1 MLDVVS
7 FGNDLIS
14 LGYDFYAGVPCSFLS
29 NLINFAI
36 NNCDYIAANNEGDAV
51 AIAAGAYLGG
61 RKSVVLM
68 QNSGLT
74 NASNPLTSLTY
85 TFNIPVLG
93 FVGLRG
99 EPGTA
104 DQPQHD
110 LMGRITTKMLD
121 SLEISWEYLSTD
133 IDEARQQLQ
142 LADKCVRQNISFF
155 FVVKKD
161 TFSEVTLKRN
171 EFCTNPNEFKQAKCQ
186 PEQMPS
192 RLETL
197 KTINSVR
204 DNKTIIL
211 ATTGKTGR
219 ELYEIKDLENNL
231 YMVGSLGCVGSLGLG
246 LALAKPQFPVI
257 AIDGD
262 GGLLMRLGLLV
273 TNAYYRPQNLLHI
286 LLDNNSHDSTGGQA
300 TLSGNVDFIELVA
313 AAGYKR
319 VIYVHNLQELIKE
332 IQNWYDSPE
341 LTFLYMKISKGSK
354 ANLSRPGI
362 QPPEV
367 KERLM
372 RFLNG

>member
-1 MLDVVS
+1 MLDTEKY
-7 FGNDLIS
+7 GKMLIDRRF
-14 LGYDFYAGVPCSFLS
+14 DFFTGIPCSFLK

-36 NNCDYIAANNEGDAV
+36 NNCEYIIANNEGDAV
-51 AIAAGAYLGG
+51 ATAAGAYLGG
-61 RKSVVLM
+61 RKAVVLM

-74 NASNPLTSLTY
+74 NASNPLTSLNY

-93 FVGLRG
+93 FIGFRG
-99 EPGTA
+99 KPGIA

-110 LMGRITTKMLD
+110 LMGRITTEMLD
-121 SLEISWEYLSTD
+121 LLQISWEYLSED
-133 IDEARQQLQ
+133 INEAIQQLQ
-142 LADKCVRQNISFF
+142 RADECICQNKSFF
-155 FVVKKD
+155 FVVRKD
-161 TFSEVTLKRN
+161 TFSELPLTRN
-171 EFCTNPNEFKQAKCQ
+171 KPNKNLNEFKRTKLK
-186 PEQMPS
+186 PDQMPS
-192 RLETL
+192 RFETL
-197 KTINSVR
+197 KAINEARSNR
-204 DNKTIIL
+204 TIIL

-219 ELYEIKDLENNL
+219 ELYEIEDAENNL

-246 LALAKPQFPVI
+246 LALARPEFHII

-273 TNAYYRPQNLLHI
+273 TNAYYCPQNLLHI

-319 VIYVHNLQELIKE
+319 VIYVHSLEELARE
-332 IQNWYDSPE
+332 IQNWHNSAE

-354 ANLSRPGI
+354 VNVARPKI
-362 QPPEV
+362 SPNMV